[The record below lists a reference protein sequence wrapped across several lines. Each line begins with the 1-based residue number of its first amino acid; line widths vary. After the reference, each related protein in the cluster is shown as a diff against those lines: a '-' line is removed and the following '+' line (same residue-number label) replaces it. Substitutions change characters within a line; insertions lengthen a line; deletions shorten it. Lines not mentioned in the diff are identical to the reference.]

1 MLEKINKLPQG
12 KLSPFTKLALE
23 IGPLAVFYLS
33 NAKGPWLIQHIPLFS
48 HFTQPIFPA
57 TALFIVAI
65 IISLIASLALTKQ
78 VPIVPL
84 VSSVFV
90 IVLGMLTLWFHN
102 DIFIKIKPTIVNSLF
117 GLTLLIGLLF
127 KKPLLEYI
135 FDASFQLDHIGWHKL
150 TIRWAWFFFALA
162 AANEIVWRNFSTQA
176 WANFKVF
183 YVTPI
188 TIIFFLSQIPLIMKH
203 LLPANDQL

>member
-1 MLEKINKLPQG
+1 MLENINKLQPG

-33 NAKGPWLIQHIPLFS
+33 NAKGQWLIEHIPLFS
-48 HFTQPIFPA
+48 HFSKPIFPA

-65 IISLIASLALTKQ
+65 IISLIASLTLTKQ
-78 VPIVPL
+78 LPIVPL
-84 VSSVFV
+84 ISSVFV

-117 GLTLLIGLLF
+117 GLILLGGLLC
-127 KKPLLEYI
+127 KKSLLKYM
-135 FDASFQLDHIGWHKL
+135 FDASFQLDHVGWRKL
-150 TIRWAWFFFALA
+150 TIRWVWFFFILA

-188 TIIFFLSQIPLIMKH
+188 SIVFFLAQIPLIMKH
-203 LLPANDQL
+203 LVPAKD